1 MSTGGSSTSSSDESV
16 STEALLVIFTLIL
29 LSCVLATAGYFL
41 IKALY
46 EEVKKYD
53 NENNV
58 QIIVQQPPASVTDV
72 PDPSTEKQRVVYFRS
87 IEDGRVVITTMT

>member
-1 MSTGGSSTSSSDESV
+1 
-16 STEALLVIFTLIL
+16 
-29 LSCVLATAGYFL
+29 
-41 IKALY
+41 
-46 EEVKKYD
+46 VKKYD